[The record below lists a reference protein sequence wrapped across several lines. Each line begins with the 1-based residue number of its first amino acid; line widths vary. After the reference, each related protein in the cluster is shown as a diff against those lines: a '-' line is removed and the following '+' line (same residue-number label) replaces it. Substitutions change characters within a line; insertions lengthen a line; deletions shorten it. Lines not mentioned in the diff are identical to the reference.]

1 MSDGSDTMKQSTPWH
16 LWVIGAVSLLW
27 NGFGGFDYVMTKTRN
42 EAYLEPFNE
51 EQLEF
56 FFNFPLI
63 ANIGWGLGVWMSI
76 LGSILLLL
84 RSKWAFQ
91 AYRLSLLGL
100 IITTIYSYFIAN
112 GLGNHQNGHRRDL
125 LRRHFLRDCCG
136 AVFLFSH
143 RMMPTRAC
151 CAEGARPAHQP
162 FVRQPA
168 SAAFAPALG

>member
-1 MSDGSDTMKQSTPWH
+1 MSDGSDTVKQSTPWH

-42 EAYLEPFNE
+42 EAYLEPFTE

-91 AYRLSLLGL
+91 AFRLSLLGL

-112 GLGNHQNGHRRDL
+112 ALEITKMGGAIFSAVIFLIALGLY
-125 LRRHFLRDCCG
+125 FY
-136 AVFLFSH
+136 SH
-143 RMMPTRAC
+143 RMMNKGVLR
-151 CAEGARPAHQP
+151 
-162 FVRQPA
+162 
-168 SAAFAPALG
+168 

>member
-1 MSDGSDTMKQSTPWH
+1 MSDGSDTVKQSTPWH

-42 EAYLEPFNE
+42 EAYLEPFTE

-91 AYRLSLLGL
+91 AFRLSLLGL

-112 GLGNHQNGHRRDL
+112 GLEITKAT
-125 LRRHFLRDCCG
+125 G
-136 AVFLFSH
+136 AVFSVIIFVIAVGLYFYSH
-143 RMMPTRAC
+143 RMANKGVLR
-151 CAEGARPAHQP
+151 
-162 FVRQPA
+162 
-168 SAAFAPALG
+168 